1 MKVKVVNESNNPLP
15 EYTNIGDAGMDL
27 RANLTEPVTIDPLKR
42 KLIPTGL
49 HIQMQQDGHYYEGQI
64 RPRSG
69 LALKYGISVCN
80 TPGTIDAKYSGEI
93 GVVLINLGEEP
104 FTVNPGDRI
113 AQIVFNEVEK
123 AELIEVDSFQTED
136 DRGGGFGHSGI
147 K

>member
-1 MKVKVVNESNNPLP
+1 MKVKVVNKSNNPLP
-15 EYTNIGDAGMDL
+15 EYANIGDAGMDL
-27 RANLTEPVTIDPLKR
+27 RANLTEPVIIDPLR
-42 KLIPTGL
+42 RALIPTGL
-49 HIQMQQDGHYYEGQI
+49 YIQMQQDGHYYEAQI

-69 LALKYGISVCN
+69 LALRYGISVCN
-80 TPGTIDAKYSGEI
+80 TPGTIDAKYSNEI
-93 GVVLINLGEEP
+93 GVILINFGQRS
-104 FTVNPGDRI
+104 FIVHPGDRI